1 MRPLTSL
8 RNPFFAFF
16 AFFASFC
23 APGQMPPGSSGTT
36 GLCGSRVRPWSDC
49 KTRCIPNEDLY
60 VQCTSKQGVIFSTR
74 SGLQQVQTYGF
85 TYEPEARCGGVASVR
100 IWHLT
105 RIYVS
110 RATAGYMSLPSSNS
124 PDCTN
129 AYLHDIDVDP
139 DRIYYSGVDVTAS
152 QAVYLDSMATPITPA
167 SPTQIVQTF
176 NAPAD
181 GDIANAASVN
191 VAFQSLENS
200 AEALRYLTYGGGFYP
215 RVKATSNTVMTIQPL
230 GAVVVKQAGIWTV
243 VPHTVATT
251 IDPLALAGG
260 AFAANTRYYVYVN
273 LVAGVITWSVSTTA
287 PDVGWRYKT
296 GDEQYQF
303 VSTFY
308 TDDTPDLLT
317 YTQTGKTYTYDTV
330 TATSGGVRGNILL
343 DTGVAVVPT
352 NVTTVGGAIPVGVSE
367 YRLYGQSATA
377 AAAGTAYLGI
387 ALPSINSRV
396 FHPPGGP
403 LVPYTQETT
412 WTGITTTTL
421 QYLVNAGTTVLN
433 LWALQFTL

>member
-1 MRPLTSL
+1 MNHLNRFRFILLTL
-8 RNPFFAFF
+8 IGLFITCGPDTQ
-16 AFFASFC
+16 
-23 APGQMPPGSSGTT
+23 PSGVTR
-36 GLCGSRVRPWSDC
+36 LPCGSRGAIAKWSDC
-49 KTRCIPNEDLY
+49 KTRCLPDEQLY
-60 VQCTSKQGVIFSTR
+60 VQCTGRQGVVFSTR
-74 SGLQQVQTYGF
+74 SGLSQPQLYGYTF
-85 TYEPEARCGGVASVR
+85 EPEVQCGGAASVR
-100 IWHLT
+100 IWRLT
-105 RIYVS
+105 RIGVT
-110 RATAGYMSLPSSNS
+110 RATAGFMSLPSTNTL
-124 PDCTN
+124 DCAR
-129 AYLHDIDVDP
+129 AYLQDIGVES
-139 DRIYYSGVDVTAS
+139 DRFYYSGVDVTARE
-152 QAVYLDSMATPITPA
+152 AAYLDSMSTVITPA

-200 AEALRYLTYGGGFYP
+200 VEALRFLTYGGGFYP

-230 GAVVVKQAGIWTV
+230 GAVVVKQLGVWTA

-303 VSTFY
+303 VTTFY
-308 TDDTPDLLT
+308 TDHVPDLLT
-317 YTQTGKTYTYDTV
+317 YTQSGKTYTYTTV
-330 TATSGGVRGNILL
+330 TPTGGGVRGNLL
-343 DTGVAVVPT
+343 LNLGAALAPT
-352 NVTTVGGAIPVGVSE
+352 NVTTVGGAIPTGVSE
-367 YRLYGQSATA
+367 YRLYGQAATA
-377 AAAGTAYLGI
+377 AATGVAVLGL
-387 ALPSINSRV
+387 ALPSANSRV
-396 FHPPGGP
+396 FYPSGTAA
-403 LVPYTQETT
+403 LPYTQETT

-421 QYLVNAGTTVLN
+421 QYFVDAGTTALN

>member
-8 RNPFFAFF
+8 RNLFFAFF
-16 AFFASFC
+16 TVFAAFC
-23 APGQMPPGSSGTT
+23 APGQMPPGASGVT
-36 GLCGSRVRPWSDC
+36 GLCSSRVSPWADC
-49 KTRCIPNEDLY
+49 KTRCLPSEDLY
-60 VQCTSKQGVIFSTR
+60 AQCTSKQGVIFSTR

-181 GDIANAASVN
+181 GDIATAASVN

-200 AEALRYLTYGGGFYP
+200 VEALRFLTYGGGFYP

-230 GAVVVKQAGIWTV
+230 GAVVVKQAGVWAV

-287 PDVGWRYKT
+287 PDAGWRYKT

-308 TDDTPDLLT
+308 ADTGPNLIP
-317 YTQTGKTYTYDTV
+317 YTQSGKTYLTKKFS
-330 TATSGGVRGNILL
+330 TATVQLSGGNATVP
-343 DTGVAVVPT
+343 TAVSFSTYVPT
-352 NVTTVGGAIPVGVSE
+352 NASSVLLQIAFIPNADQASAYVYSYDLSSVTLWGDAASGTNNIYAQVSASTLDGGFGYVVSNVGDELNVYA
-367 YRLYGQSATA
+367 
-377 AAAGTAYLGI
+377 LG
-387 ALPSINSRV
+387 
-396 FHPPGGP
+396 
-403 LVPYTQETT
+403 
-412 WTGITTTTL
+412 
-421 QYLVNAGTTVLN
+421 
-433 LWALQFTL
+433 FTL